1 MHFLNNDQLISAYI
15 KSINLELELDFI
27 ELLEQELYM
36 RKINP
41 DTVRLMIG

>member
-1 MHFLNNDQLISAYI
+1 MHYLNNDQLISAYI
-15 KSINLELELDFI
+15 KSINLNLELDFI

-41 DTVRLMIG
+41 NTVRLMIG